1 MKWLRTLCASV
12 QELRAIFEEV
22 SWDVEEL
29 LDLVGHDCGCDFG
42 NEGGYQTGCVMLLRN
57 MNFFVD

>member
-1 MKWLRTLCASV
+1 MDDREYRKWFRTLCASV

-29 LDLVGHDCGCDFG
+29 LDLVGHGYGYEVG
-42 NEGGYQTGCVMLLRN
+42 N
-57 MNFFVD
+57 

>member
-1 MKWLRTLCASV
+1 MEDREYRKWFRTLCASV

-29 LDLVGHDCGCDFG
+29 LDLVGHDYGCEVG
-42 NEGGYQTGCVMLLRN
+42 N
-57 MNFFVD
+57 